1 MPVMPSMKSR
11 RRSGGFTLIEVLIAV
26 VLLTTGLLGLASLQA
41 TGTRLNHSSYMRSQ
55 ATVLAYDIVDRMR
68 ANVASA
74 RTGGYNI
81 ALGANA
87 PTGTTMEAIDLAQW
101 KATLGAVLPEG
112 DGSIAADAGG
122 VADSAQR
129 VTVVVRWNDGRTA
142 ADVVSFTV
150 TSDI

>member
-1 MPVMPSMKSR
+1 MPVTAPMR
-11 RRSGGFTLIEVLIAV
+11 RQRHDRGFTLIEVLIAV

-41 TGTRLNHSSYMRSQ
+41 TGTRLNHSAYMRSQ

-68 ANVASA
+68 ANVAAA
-74 RTGGYNI
+74 RTGGYDI
-81 ALGANA
+81 AIGAAA
-87 PTGTTMEAIDLAQW
+87 PAGTATTAVDLAQW
-101 KATLGAVLPEG
+101 KATLAALLPDG

-122 VADSAQR
+122 LPDEAQR
-129 VTVVVRWNDGRTA
+129 VTVVVRWNDGRAT